1 MGTKMA
7 IAFANMY
14 MVSIEKEVLM
24 HTVNKPLT
32 WKKFSDDVFSLRD
45 ADEEEIE
52 HFIEHANSYHPTIKF
67 DAEVSQSGT
76 TILDTTVYKGERF
89 KKESILDVRTH
100 YKPTETFQYTNL
112 CNSSHPLG
120 VKKRFVKVEPL
131 RTGF

>member
-1 MGTKMA
+1 MGRKMA

-52 HFIEHANSYHPTIKF
+52 HFIEHANSYHPIL
-67 DAEVSQSGT
+67 T
-76 TILDTTVYKGERF
+76 T
-89 KKESILDVRTH
+89 
-100 YKPTETFQYTNL
+100 
-112 CNSSHPLG
+112 
-120 VKKRFVKVEPL
+120 KV
-131 RTGF
+131 